1 VADVAPGLSDIASRV
16 SDEGATSEVQTP
28 GRSFEDD
35 DDDEYEDEWPGG
47 SLWWSGSPSE
57 QV

>member
-35 DDDEYEDEWPGG
+35 DEYEDDWPGG
-47 SLWWSGSPSE
+47 SLCWSGSPSE